1 EASFGPGGYHRT
13 PVEDVLPVTMEIRQE
28 QRRFSL
34 ALAIAL
40 DRSGSMQAAVGS
52 GETKMDLANRGT
64 VAAIELLGPLDSLAV
79 IAVDSS
85 AHVVRPMAP
94 VEDRAAIIDRVRRIE
109 SMGGGIFV
117 FTAIEAMAKELA
129 AAPQKTKHMVLFADA
144 ADAEEPGRYADL
156 VPKLHASGIT
166 LSVIALGD
174 VTDQ

>member
-1 EASFGPGGYHRT
+1 PADDLPGGALEAIATWVRDLGGGLLMTGGEASFGPGGYHRT

-79 IAVDSS
+79 IAVDS
-85 AHVVRPMAP
+85 
-94 VEDRAAIIDRVRRIE
+94 
-109 SMGGGIFV
+109 
-117 FTAIEAMAKELA
+117 
-129 AAPQKTKHMVLFADA
+129 
-144 ADAEEPGRYADL
+144 
-156 VPKLHASGIT
+156 
-166 LSVIALGD
+166 
-174 VTDQ
+174 